1 MAITSSQSAKLT
13 KMNRAAKDVVLGTLI
28 QGLQTSAASS
38 AALVKASGSYVA
50 TAADASNAKIAIT
63 TSLTAVSGFLAEA
76 RRSGSPLALAVFSG
90 SVAGTI
96 VAIKDPT
103 TTGSAIAAGDVVTYF
118 AF

>member
-13 KMNRAAKDVVLGTLI
+13 KMNRAAKDVALGTLI
-28 QGLQTSAASS
+28 QGLQTSAA
-38 AALVKASGSYVA
+38 LVKASGSYAA

-63 TSLTAVSGFLAEA
+63 TGLTAVSGFLAEA